1 MERTDL
7 KNKDVILHV
16 EMSIEERNAELERI
30 KKESEAVTD
39 WEEKM
44 SQPMK
49 PRKLSKKE
57 IEELRKQGRI

>member
-1 MERTDL
+1 
-7 KNKDVILHV
+7 
-16 EMSIEERNAELERI
+16 MS
-30 KKESEAVTD
+30 KKMSKEARKD
-39 WEEKM
+39 WEEKI